1 MPITHIH
8 NTDVVVVYA
17 FGGMAYLQTDGD
29 NKHVSDRARGISTST
44 YVEEVRKDMKAVRH
58 ILLMAA
64 LLALAFLPLTAAA
77 QTTSTVETSGFQVQN
92 LSNSPANI
100 TVQYI
105 SATTQAQVATQ
116 TATIPAG
123 GSLTFVP
130 FSAPGYV
137 QMSAPAG
144 FRGSVVILSDQP
156 IVAVTN
162 ILGANAA
169 LGDSYGGFTSGATS
183 LNLPLIVRDNFGIDT
198 AITVQNVG
206 DTSATVNI
214 SYVPGI
220 AGNPAT
226 EPPFSLAPGASKTIF
241 QKDNTALGSGAPGFV
256 GSATI
261 TATGN
266 IVATVLQEGNGQLTA
281 YNAFPAGTG
290 SPTVALPLVLGNNF
304 GAYTGIQV
312 LNAGTLPTTVTINF
326 APNTVTAPTGGLT
339 PCTTPP
345 QRQLSINPNQT
356 GTLIQDA
363 GNGNPPFDPFFNG
376 CIYIGGATVTS
387 NNNQPLFV
395 IVNQV
400 NSGSKDASS
409 YAGFNPT
416 TATDTVLAPLVA
428 ANNFGTFSG
437 VQVQNIGTT
446 PTLVTI
452 TYGPNTF
459 QGTPPPG
466 FTLCSTPTF
475 RTISSLQ
482 PGASFTFL
490 QTYIAGQQAGLS
502 PIGSD
507 SQFQSCMYV
516 GSATI
521 TAGSGGKIAAIVNQV
536 STGPASND
544 KLFTYGAFA
553 Q

>member
-1 MPITHIH
+1 
-8 NTDVVVVYA
+8 
-17 FGGMAYLQTDGD
+17 
-29 NKHVSDRARGISTST
+29 
-44 YVEEVRKDMKAVRH
+44 MKAVRRFS
-58 ILLMAA
+58 IMLMAA
-64 LLALAFLPLTAAA
+64 LLALALLPLTAAA
-77 QTTSTVETSGFQVQN
+77 QTTSTVTTSGFQVQN
-92 LSNSPANI
+92 LSQTQSANI

-105 SATTQAQVATQ
+105 DATTQTQVATQ
-116 TATIPAG
+116 SATIPAG

-198 AITVQNVG
+198 SITVQNVG
-206 DTSATVNI
+206 NTSATVNI

-387 NNNQPLFV
+387 DNGQPLFV
-395 IVNQV
+395 TVNQV
-400 NSGSKDASS
+400 ASTSKDAST

-416 TATDTVLAPLVA
+416 AATDKVLAPLVV

-437 VQVQNIGTT
+437 VQVQNVGTST
-446 PTLVTI
+446 TSVTI

-459 QGTPPPG
+459 QGTPPSG
-466 FTLCSTPTF
+466 FSLCPTPTP
-475 RTISSLQ
+475 RTTIVQ
-482 PGASFTFL
+482 AGASFTFL
-490 QTYIAGQQAGLS
+490 QTYIAGQPTGLS

>member
-198 AITVQNVG
+198 SITVQNVG

-416 TATDTVLAPLVA
+416 TATNTVLAPLVA

-437 VQVQNIGTT
+437 VQVQNVGTST
-446 PTLVTI
+446 TSVTI

-459 QGTPPPG
+459 QGTPPSG
-466 FTLCSTPTF
+466 FSLCTTPTP
-475 RTISSLQ
+475 RTTTVQ
-482 PGASFTFL
+482 AGASFTFL
-490 QTYIAGQQAGLS
+490 QTYIAGQPTTGLS

-521 TAGSGGKIAAIVNQV
+521 TAGSGGKIAAIVNQI

>member
-1 MPITHIH
+1 
-8 NTDVVVVYA
+8 
-17 FGGMAYLQTDGD
+17 
-29 NKHVSDRARGISTST
+29 
-44 YVEEVRKDMKAVRH
+44 MKAVRRFS
-58 ILLMAA
+58 IMLMAA
-64 LLALAFLPLTAAA
+64 LLALALLPLTAAA
-77 QTTSTVETSGFQVQN
+77 QTTSTVTTSGFQVQN
-92 LSNSPANI
+92 LSQSSPANI
-100 TVQYI
+100 TIQYI
-105 SATTQAQVATQ
+105 DATTQAQVATQ
-116 TATIPAG
+116 SATIPAG

-144 FRGSVVILSDQP
+144 FRGSVAILSDQP

-169 LGDSYGGFTSGATS
+169 LGDSYGGFTSGASS
-183 LNLPLIVRDNFGIDT
+183 LNLPLIVRNNFGIDT
-198 AITVQNVG
+198 SITVQNVG
-206 DTSATVNI
+206 SAPATVTI
-214 SYVPGI
+214 SYTPGF
-220 AGNPAT
+220 AGNAGS
-226 EPPFSLAPGASKTIF
+226 EPPFTLAPGASRTIY
-241 QKDNTALGSGAPGFV
+241 QKDNTALGTGTPGFV
-256 GSATI
+256 GSATVS
-261 TATGN
+261 ATGSPV
-266 IVATVLQEGNGQLTA
+266 VATVLQEGNGQLMA

-290 SPTVALPLVLGNNF
+290 SSTVALPLILGNNF
-304 GAYTGIQV
+304 GAFTGIQV
-312 LNAGTLPTTVTINF
+312 LNTGTQATNATITF
-326 APNTVTAPTGGLT
+326 SANTVTAPVGGLT
-339 PCTTPP
+339 PCATPP
-345 QRQLSINPNQT
+345 ARQLTINPNKT
-356 GTLIQDA
+356 GTLIQNA
-363 GNGNPPFDPFFNG
+363 GTGSAPFDAFFNG

-387 NNNQPLFV
+387 DNGQPLFV
-395 IVNQV
+395 TVNQV
-400 NSGSKDASS
+400 ASTSKDAST

-416 TATDTVLAPLVA
+416 TATDKVLAPLVV

-437 VQVQNIGTT
+437 VQVQNVGTSAT
-446 PTLVTI
+446 SVTI

-466 FTLCSTPTF
+466 FTLCPTPTP
-475 RTISSLQ
+475 RTTTVQ
-482 PGASFTFL
+482 AGASFTFL
-490 QTYIAGQQAGLS
+490 QTYIAGQPTGLS

>member
-116 TATIPAG
+116 SATIPAG

-198 AITVQNVG
+198 SITVQNVG
-206 DTSATVNI
+206 NTSATVNI

-387 NNNQPLFV
+387 DNGQPLFV
-395 IVNQV
+395 TVNQV
-400 NSGSKDASS
+400 ASTSKDAST

-416 TATDTVLAPLVA
+416 AATDKVLAPLVV

-437 VQVQNIGTT
+437 VQVQNVGTST
-446 PTLVTI
+446 TSVTI

-459 QGTPPPG
+459 QGTPPSG
-466 FTLCSTPTF
+466 FSLCPTPTP
-475 RTISSLQ
+475 RTTIVQ
-482 PGASFTFL
+482 AGASFTFL
-490 QTYIAGQQAGLS
+490 QTYIAGQPTGLS